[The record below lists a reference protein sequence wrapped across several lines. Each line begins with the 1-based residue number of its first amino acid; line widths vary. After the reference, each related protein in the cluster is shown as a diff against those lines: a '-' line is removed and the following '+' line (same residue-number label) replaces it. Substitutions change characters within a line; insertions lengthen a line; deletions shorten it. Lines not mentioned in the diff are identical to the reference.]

1 MISSIEG
8 SKKFKNW
15 IKKFKQQNK
24 ILFHKIPDSNLEA
37 ICISIKEIPYCIVY
51 CIDSKIEYLSIGVPI
66 PIQHDGSVSMTSAN
80 LSGAPANLSGVG
92 GEIRPCIFKY
102 KPSENK
108 KDDIINSYID
118 FNTFIKK
125 NKETIETIEDL
136 ILKDISSKKI
146 KFDIYIV
153 DNGDSK
159 QLNKYMELINSRRI
173 GILSLAIQ
181 CILINSKLSLLYPKS
196 IVEKFNYIDS
206 ATDIVGNYI
215 GAEIINALTIQED
228 YNTQKMYFNTW
239 RDLIVANSMSIC
251 KSKKIIPST
260 LSTGHSFYRYGST
273 NDYFNNKYI
282 DAKYKISDQIEAIDN
297 EYEYYANNFNIMADI
312 TLGYNILLP
321 LRSSNKKPKLVECNL
336 FELLYTTW
344 YLHSQ
349 FKIVHTKLQNS
360 ILIGD
365 NGNNDGVNLY
375 ITEYDGEKDTYVF
388 DVSDYNCEIYNYG
401 ASIIMLNCP
410 LIDNKLERIPYDN
423 SQLSY
428 VILVIKEFIKAETLT
443 PEIIR
448 ESIRE
453 KDHWYDIFNV
463 IAVKDYIDICNFIL
477 DHSDNKKTI
486 KLCND
491 IIKEC
496 SSFIK
501 SGLDDIVNKSKR
513 PEETYNLIW
522 DRIKDIF
529 SDYHYSACTGVENKK
544 INNIFKYDEIFDIA
558 HRTGNPLAN
567 NNFRIV

>member
-1 MISSIEG
+1 
-8 SKKFKNW
+8 
-15 IKKFKQQNK
+15 
-24 ILFHKIPDSNLEA
+24 
-37 ICISIKEIPYCIVY
+37 
-51 CIDSKIEYLSIGVPI
+51 
-66 PIQHDGSVSMTSAN
+66 
-80 LSGAPANLSGVG
+80 
-92 GEIRPCIFKY
+92 
-102 KPSENK
+102 
-108 KDDIINSYID
+108 
-118 FNTFIKK
+118 
-125 NKETIETIEDL
+125 
-136 ILKDISSKKI
+136 
-146 KFDIYIV
+146 
-153 DNGDSK
+153 
-159 QLNKYMELINSRRI
+159 
-173 GILSLAIQ
+173 
-181 CILINSKLSLLYPKS
+181 
-196 IVEKFNYIDS
+196 
-206 ATDIVGNYI
+206 
-215 GAEIINALTIQED
+215 
-228 YNTQKMYFNTW
+228 
-239 RDLIVANSMSIC
+239 
-251 KSKKIIPST
+251 
-260 LSTGHSFYRYGST
+260 
-273 NDYFNNKYI
+273 
-282 DAKYKISDQIEAIDN
+282 
-297 EYEYYANNFNIMADI
+297 
-312 TLGYNILLP
+312 
-321 LRSSNKKPKLVECNL
+321 
-336 FELLYTTW
+336 
-344 YLHSQ
+344 
-349 FKIVHTKLQNS
+349 
-360 ILIGD
+360 LIGD